1 MDGANFVYP
10 QPIWL
15 TQLIQIKSIQ
25 SMDHPRMVPLE
36 LGWLIIETILVLSC
50 SKKECTGY
58 KEPLVYTLGQNDMI
72 MFASWG
78 IFGLEFL

>member
-1 MDGANFVYP
+1 MAHTTDKINPEYGSSSNGPFRTRMANNRNYIGFN
-10 QPIWL
+10 
-15 TQLIQIKSIQ
+15 
-25 SMDHPRMVPLE
+25 
-36 LGWLIIETILVLSC
+36 LSC